1 MTTELQ
7 SSNVRSI
14 FLLGATGYV
23 GGQVLVSLAHDF
35 PSFPIRALARNITPP
50 KLTQL
55 RALHSKLEVVEGSL
69 SDHNV
74 IEAEAKNADIV
85 INVAAAGDTDSVN
98 AIIRGLQQRSRSYTP
113 TVPPIYIHMSGTGIM
128 GDNARGE
135 LIVPDRLWVD
145 TEFDLENIKTKLLT
159 KACEAIVDA
168 GKNGEIRTMI
178 VFPGLI
184 YGIGPGIQKISLPHR
199 FYLNLAAQA
208 GHSGSFGPGRNIAG
222 LVHLKDVA
230 SAVSAVLEGALNGGK
245 VGEKIGEGKEG
256 IYFVLSKYML
266 SMMEFSNIVGDT
278 LFKQGLISKTG
289 SSPFSASIADKA
301 GPFGYNIFGSSQ
313 FCRAERL
320 TKELGWSAEH
330 TETESLYDSL
340 PKEIELAVKEMGLQ
354 FPKI

>member
-7 SSNVRSI
+7 SSDIRSI

-23 GGQVLVSLAHDF
+23 GGQVLLSLAHDF

-55 RALHSKLEVVEGSL
+55 QALHSKLEVVEGSL

-159 KACEAIVDA
+159 NACEAIVDA

-184 YGIGPGIQKISLPHR
+184 YGEKYKFDLILRSWRDIMHYASGIGPGIQKISLPHR

-222 LVHLKDVA
+222 LIYLKDVA
-230 SAVSAVLEGALNGGK
+230 SAVSAVLKGALNGGK

-256 IYFVLSKYML
+256 FCEFEFVPFIDSPGIGHYRIVCY
-266 SMMEFSNIVGDT
+266 EF
-278 LFKQGLISKTG
+278 
-289 SSPFSASIADKA
+289 
-301 GPFGYNIFGSSQ
+301 
-313 FCRAERL
+313 
-320 TKELGWSAEH
+320 
-330 TETESLYDSL
+330 
-340 PKEIELAVKEMGLQ
+340 
-354 FPKI
+354 